1 MSIGETYLKAVRE
14 RFKTIKA
21 DGDKAIAQLDI
32 EQLHW
37 AFNEES
43 NSIAVIVKH
52 VSGNMIS
59 RWTDFLTTDGEKTTR
74 NRDEEF
80 IDSIETKEELLTMWE
95 KGWQVFL
102 DSLLSLTEM
111 DLMAHVFIRGQQHT
125 VIDAIERQMA
135 HYAAHVG
142 QIIYVGKQIKGEEWK
157 TLSIPRGQSQL
168 FTEAMKKS

>member
-80 IDSIETKEELLTMWE
+80 IDSIDTKEELLTIWE

-102 DSLLSLTEM
+102 DSLLSLTEL

>member
-80 IDSIETKEELLTMWE
+80 IDSIDTKEELITIWE